1 MAKLS
6 VLVAAN
12 RDNVDRYRQYL
23 KAQQEDIRVV
33 TVTSAEHVHEI
44 LASSDFSFDVM
55 VADAMLGDVP
65 QLLKDVQSEYHDLLT
80 ILVDEGADFAMPGRA
95 HDVSTDP
102 FNRDDLIKRIKRLVE
117 ERRLETLRAD
127 ALPPVRSFARQ
138 IRKAAPGESKREA
151 AVGAVQQLG
160 FDYAGFFSVD
170 WTEPAQFTTVA
181 QVGPPPIARAMPV
194 TQPVEK
200 SQLLGWVAHTG
211 ESKVIGPDDTPNYP
225 LVADGTFASAAAV
238 PVGINLRFGVILA
251 CRQQPNAI
259 SGQDVMMLELVA
271 AQLAAALAAETR
283 ERKKG

>member
-6 VLVAAN
+6 VLVAAG
-12 RDNVDRYRQYL
+12 RDHIDRYRQYL
-23 KAQQEDIRVV
+23 KPHEDIRVV
-33 TVTSAEHVHEI
+33 AVTSPEHVHEI

-55 VADAMLGDVP
+55 VADVSLGEVP
-65 QLLKDVQSEYHDLLT
+65 DLLKTVQSKYHALLT

-95 HDVSTDP
+95 HDVSIDP
-102 FNRDDLIKRIKRLVE
+102 FNKDDLLKRIKRLAE

-127 ALPPVRSFARQ
+127 ALPPVRTFARQ

-151 AVGAVQQLG
+151 AVAAVQQLG

-170 WTEPAQFTTVA
+170 WTEPAQLTAVA
-181 QVGPPPIARAMPV
+181 QVGPSAITRNIPV
-194 TQPVEK
+194 TQPVDD
-200 SQLLGWVAHTG
+200 SQLLGWVARTG
-211 ESKVIGPDDTPNYP
+211 ESTIIGPDDTPTHP

-238 PVGINLRFGVILA
+238 PVGINLRFGVVVA

-271 AQLAAALAAETR
+271 AQLAAALATETR